1 MVVQNSMLLEIM
13 IIPFGVIRYVCF
25 RQERIF
31 IVAKISRYFRNE
43 QIQLV
48 RRTVIVRLLLSLEAI
63 RRKKRMTTIFWIITA
78 ILVADFILERY
89 LDYLNTTRWSDKL
102 PEEVKGIYDETKYR
116 QQQSYSKV
124 NHQFDMLTSM
134 FSFVLIMLM
143 LFFQGFALVN
153 DWALSISESPIWSA
167 LIFFGILMLVSDI
180 LTTPFDLYSTFV
192 IEERFGFNKTTIKT
206 YLLDKLK
213 GWLLGAV
220 IGGGLLALI
229 IWIYLMTGENFWIY
243 VWIVISGFSVFMV
256 MFYSTLIVPL
266 FNKQTSLE
274 EGDLKS
280 AIRTFAAKVGFQ
292 LDNIFVIDGSKRS
305 TKANAYFTGLGTKKR
320 VVLYDTLIQ
329 DMKIPELVAILAH
342 EIGHYKKKHIFWSLL
357 LGIIQTGV
365 MLFIFS
371 LFIESPALSEAL
383 GVEQPAFHIALITFG
398 ILYAPLSSLI
408 GIGTN
413 VFSRKN
419 EYKADAFAAKHDDG
433 IALAEALK
441 KLSVKN
447 LSNLRPHPAYVFV
460 HYSHPTLLQRLKAL
474 SSESRVASRETKKV
488 TG

>member
-1 MVVQNSMLLEIM
+1 
-13 IIPFGVIRYVCF
+13 
-25 RQERIF
+25 
-31 IVAKISRYFRNE
+31 
-43 QIQLV
+43 
-48 RRTVIVRLLLSLEAI
+48 
-63 RRKKRMTTIFWIITA
+63 MTTIFWIIIA
-78 ILVADFILERY
+78 ILVADFMLERY
-89 LDYLNTTRWSDKL
+89 LDYLNTTRWSDEL
-102 PEEVKGIYDETKYR
+102 PEEVKGIYDEAKYR
-116 QQQSYSKV
+116 EQQAYSKV
-124 NHQFDMLTSM
+124 NHQFEMITST
-134 FSFVLIMLM
+134 FGFVLIMFM

-153 DWALSISESPIWSA
+153 GWALSISESPVWSA
-167 LIFFGILMLVSDI
+167 LIFFGILMLASDI
-180 LTTPFDLYSTFV
+180 LTTPFDVYSTFV
-192 IEERFGFNKTTIKT
+192 IEERFGFNKTTVKT
-206 YLLDKLK
+206 YILDKLK

-229 IWIYLMTGENFWIY
+229 IWIYLMTGKNFWIY
-243 VWIVISGFSVFMV
+243 VWVVISGFSVFMV

-266 FNKQTSLE
+266 FNKQIPLE
-274 EGDLKS
+274 EGELKN
-280 AIRTFAAKVGFQ
+280 AIRMFASKAGFR
-292 LDNIFVIDGSKRS
+292 LDNIYVIDGSKRS
-305 TKANAYFTGLGTKKR
+305 TKANAYFTGIGVKKR

-365 MLFIFS
+365 MLFVFS
-371 LFIESPALSEAL
+371 LFTDSPVLSEAL

-408 GIGTN
+408 GIGMN

-419 EYKADAFAAKHDDG
+419 EYEADAFAAKYDDG
-433 IALAEALK
+433 AALAEALK

-474 SSESRVASRETKKV
+474 SDESQAVNREK
-488 TG
+488 